1 MVPGLAL
8 LVLPLGD
15 DGIRLG
21 TGISRKRNAC
31 TNEDSHSFS
40 QYLCQSQH
48 QRWGFLYDHVMVPR
62 LGCKHC
68 LIRAPLLLT
77 LKVKYRALQI
87 KAIKIMRMSQ
97 SAQWE
102 ARLPTTFSC

>member
-1 MVPGLAL
+1 MAPCLAH
-8 LVLPLGD
+8 LVLPVGD
-15 DGIRLG
+15 DGTGLG
-21 TGISRKRNAC
+21 TGISWKRNAC
-31 TNEDSHSFS
+31 TNEDSHFFS

-48 QRWGFLYDHVMVPR
+48 QRWGFLYEHVMVPR

-68 LIRAPLLLT
+68 LIRAPLLLMF
-77 LKVKYRALQI
+77 KVKYRALQI

-97 SAQWE
+97 GTQWE